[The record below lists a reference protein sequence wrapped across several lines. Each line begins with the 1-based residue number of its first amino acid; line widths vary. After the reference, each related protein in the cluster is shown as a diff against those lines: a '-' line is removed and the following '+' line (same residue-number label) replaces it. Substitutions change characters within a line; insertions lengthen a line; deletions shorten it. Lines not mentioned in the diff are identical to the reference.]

1 MTGGILE
8 FAPTVLA
15 DARWTDEQSLAGV
28 VIGRDS
34 RALFRSDGTTR
45 RAAPDEADSCR
56 GGRSR
61 EAEHDGQGCGA
72 NHRSTG

>member
-1 MTGGILE
+1 MTGRIGE
-8 FAPTVLA
+8 FASTILA
-15 DARWTDEQSLAGV
+15 DARWTDEECLAGV
-28 VIGRDS
+28 AIGRDS
-34 RALFRSDGTTR
+34 RPLFQTDRRTR
-45 RAAPDEADSCR
+45 RAAPDEADGCR